1 MWMALRSTILLTATP
16 SELVYY
22 LKCVT
27 PANIADV
34 FPQVRSLD
42 LHGLFLRPRGKL
54 FRQLHKLTIRIE
66 DYRHVPN
73 FPAVV
78 AMLRECE
85 ALRELNA
92 ECFEKGIGT
101 CCIVGALFSY

>member
-1 MWMALRSTILLTATP
+1 MWLALRSTILLTATP

-22 LKCVT
+22 LKYVA

-54 FRQLHKLTIRIE
+54 FRQLHKLTTRIRIE
-66 DYRHVPN
+66 DFGHVPD

-78 AMLRECE
+78 AMLKECE
-85 ALRELNA
+85 A
-92 ECFEKGIGT
+92 
-101 CCIVGALFSY
+101 S